1 MTCVSTIV
9 LSCRASG
16 VVVCSYSIPALLY
29 FLFFQPPA
37 TAALRRFRLI
47 KAQFVADAS
56 PTGNASSFDHG
67 PEDITPSSLILV
79 PGAFFTV
86 G

>member
-1 MTCVSTIV
+1 MSE
-9 LSCRASG
+9 LSFNPRTFEDISSSFSATGDCR
-16 VVVCSYSIPALLY
+16 
-29 FLFFQPPA
+29 
-37 TAALRRFRLI
+37 TLRRFRLI
-47 KAQFVADAS
+47 KANFAAGAS
-56 PTGNASSFDHG
+56 PTGNASSRDHG